1 MPNIGPMELI
11 LLGVLAVVIF
21 GPAKLPEIAR
31 SLGRGVRDFK
41 DSVAGTGVQ
50 EALDDVGGVRGA
62 MKPTNLAKAAMPASV
77 KQVAA
82 DVTEMKETVTDP
94 LGEKKKAKEEAEAEE
109 AAEQDGAEKKAP
121 APAPVA
127 EAAPAERETV
137 AAAPAPPAA
146 PETTGAP
153 SA

>member
-11 LLGVLAVVIF
+11 LLAVLAVVIF

-31 SLGRGVRDFK
+31 TLGRSTREFK
-41 DSVAGTGVQ
+41 DSIAGTGVQ

-77 KQVAA
+77 MEMTS
-82 DVTEMKETVTDP
+82 DVTDMKESLTDP
-94 LGEKKKAKEEAEAEE
+94 LGEKKKEKEEAEA
-109 AAEQDGAEKKAP
+109 AEKESTGDK

-127 EAAPAERETV
+127 EAAPAERQPV
-137 AAAPAPPAA
+137 AAARAPAA
-146 PETTGAP
+146 PEPTSSP